1 MLPEDPANGPENP
14 ENGGEGESAVEV
26 SPPEPD
32 DKLAAALQPPP
43 LDEASEAYLRR
54 AHLAEDRLGE
64 VLGAYR
70 QLKRENEGFRERQT
84 RNLERRFDQR
94 RERLLL
100 KFIEIL
106 DNLDRA
112 LEAAETTYTGD
123 PMIQG
128 LILVRTQ
135 LLQTLKDEGLERVPV
150 LGLPFDPATSE
161 AVATR
166 PVEEREHHHLVVKDM
181 LRGYRLNGRLVRP
194 ARVVVGERAGAEE
207 RAVVADEALLSA
219 PTAEV
224 SLPADLPPLPDAEE
238 VRRTPTVAL
247 RLPQEGL
254 PRPSAPPDEGL
265 APPPAEEARPAGE
278 VAEIIAPVE
287 EPPAAPALPEEPT
300 SEDDEPLPPI
310 PPDLQGDP
318 DLDAIIARAEGRLP
332 AEPAD
337 EQGRD
342 EAPAPAR
349 PKAG

>member
-1 MLPEDPANGPENP
+1 MVPEDPANGPENP
-14 ENGGEGESAVEV
+14 ENGGEGESA
-26 SPPEPD
+26 SD

-54 AHLAEDRLGE
+54 AQLAEDRLGE

-70 QLKRENEGFRERQT
+70 QLKRENEGHRERLN
-84 RNLERRFDQR
+84 RNLERRFEQR

-135 LLQTLKDEGLERVPV
+135 LLQTLKGEGLERIPV
-150 LGLPFDPATSE
+150 LGLPFDPAISE

-166 PVEEREHHHLVVKDM
+166 PVEEREHHHLVVKDV

-194 ARVVVGERAGAEE
+194 ARVVVGEHAGAD
-207 RAVVADEALLSA
+207 AVAAADEALLSA

-224 SLPADLPPLPDAEE
+224 RLPPEEPPPDPEKI
-238 VRRTPTVAL
+238 RRTPTVAL
-247 RLPQEGL
+247 RLPPEGV
-254 PRPSAPPDEGL
+254 PRPPAPP
-265 APPPAEEARPAGE
+265 
-278 VAEIIAPVE
+278 
-287 EPPAAPALPEEPT
+287 LPEEPVT
-300 SEDDEPLPPI
+300 GEADEPPPAV
-310 PPDLQGDP
+310 PPDLHGDP
-318 DLDAIIARAEGRLP
+318 ELDAIIARAEGRLV
-332 AEPAD
+332 
-337 EQGRD
+337 EQD
-342 EAPAPAR
+342 VAVEEPAPAR
-349 PKAG
+349 TKTPAR

>member
-26 SPPEPD
+26 SPPEPN
-32 DKLAAALQPPP
+32 DKLAAALQSPP

-54 AHLAEDRLGE
+54 AQLAEDRLGE
-64 VLGAYR
+64 VLAAYR

-100 KFIEIL
+100 RFIEIL

-150 LGLPFDPATSE
+150 LGLPFDPGTSE

-194 ARVVVGERAGAEE
+194 ARVVVGEHVGAEE
-207 RAVVADEALLSA
+207 RAAVADEALLRA

-247 RLPQEGL
+247 RLPQEGI
-254 PRPSAPPDEGL
+254 PRPPAAPDEGV
-265 APPPAEEARPAGE
+265 APAEEARPPDE
-278 VAEIIAPVE
+278 TAEIIAPVE
-287 EPPAAPALPEEPT
+287 EPAAPALPEEPA
-300 SEDDEPLPPI
+300 SEEDEPLPPI

-332 AEPAD
+332 AEPAGV
-337 EQGRD
+337 EGRD
-342 EAPAPAR
+342 EVPAPAKPR
-349 PKAG
+349 SG

>member
-1 MLPEDPANGPENP
+1 MVPEDPANGPENP
-14 ENGGEGESAVEV
+14 ENGGEGEPAAEARS
-26 SPPEPD
+26 SEPD

-54 AHLAEDRLGE
+54 AQLAEDRLGE
-64 VLGAYR
+64 VLAAYR
-70 QLKRENEGFRERQT
+70 QLKQENEGYRARQT
-84 RNLERRFDQR
+84 RNLERRFGQR
-94 RERLLL
+94 HERLLL

-150 LGLPFDPATSE
+150 LGLPFDPAISE

-166 PVEEREHHHLVVKDM
+166 PVEEREHHHLVVKDV

-194 ARVVVGERAGAEE
+194 ARVMVGEYAGAD
-207 RAVVADEALLSA
+207 VVVAADEALLGA

-224 SLPADLPPLPDAEE
+224 SLPPDLPPLPDAEE

-247 RLPQEGL
+247 RLPPEGI
-254 PRPSAPPDEGL
+254 PRPPAPPDEAV
-265 APPPAEEARPAGE
+265 APAPAEEHSPPGE
-278 VAEIIAPVE
+278 VAAIIAPVD
-287 EPPAAPALPEEPT
+287 EPPAPTPAEEPVGA
-300 SEDDEPLPPI
+300 EDDEPLPPV
-310 PPDLQGDP
+310 PLDLRGDP

-332 AEPAD
+332 EQDAVD
-337 EQGRD
+337 EED
-342 EAPAPAR
+342 VPAR

>member
-194 ARVVVGERAGAEE
+194 ARVVVGEHAGAEE

-238 VRRTPTVAL
+238 VRRTPTFTVTS
-247 RLPQEGL
+247 
-254 PRPSAPPDEGL
+254 PRASAPPSPIGGVCTTTGQPMRAASTFDS
-265 APPPAEEARPAGE
+265 
-278 VAEIIAPVE
+278 VIACWALTVVDSVSPDTAIS
-287 EPPAAPALPEEPT
+287 AAPGTTEHSAATKASWWSEPD
-300 SEDDEPLPPI
+300 S
-310 PPDLQGDP
+310 
-318 DLDAIIARAEGRLP
+318 AARANSSSR
-332 AEPAD
+332 AA
-337 EQGRD
+337 
-342 EAPAPAR
+342 
-349 PKAG
+349 KAGRPVAAAQPGSL